1 MQMQFDADDIE
12 AWAVLSGDRNPIHFD
27 RDAARR
33 MDAADVVVHGM
44 LALLPIKQRLG
55 RSASGEGWVQ
65 FKALL
70 KAPVLRDAPVA
81 LSVSDR
87 NGRVTFK
94 LVPETGAADHVIGNV
109 RRVDPPDWSSDA
121 ERHALP
127 AEEVDAWLQ
136 GFRSGLGEGYD
147 DWVALDAMVFGDFIR
162 NRIGEVFDRLGPE
175 LRLEQRLERIE
186 SLTSHLLVQTSH
198 QIAFCGSL
206 HALGDLP
213 PSIHYQVDNID
224 LIESPGEAVG
234 TLDLGVHVQD
244 RHVMTIT
251 LGLMVKKL
259 QTIEDDKP

>member
-1 MQMQFDADDIE
+1 MQMQFDAGDIE
-12 AWAVLSGDRNPIHFD
+12 AWAALSGDRNPIHFD
-27 RDAARR
+27 REAARR

-44 LALLPIKQRLG
+44 LALLPIKQHLG

-81 LSVSDR
+81 LSTSDR

-109 RRVDPPDWSSDA
+109 RRIDPPVWASDA
-121 ERHALP
+121 GRHALP
-127 AEEVDAWLQ
+127 SEEADAWLQ
-136 GFRSGLGEGYD
+136 RFRAGLGEGCD

-162 NRIGEVFDRLGPE
+162 HRIGEVFDRLGPG
-175 LRLEQRLERIE
+175 LRLAQRLERIE

-198 QIAFCGSL
+198 QIAFCASL
-206 HALGDLP
+206 HAMGDLL

-234 TLDLGVHVQD
+234 TLDLGVHLQD

-259 QTIEDDKP
+259 QSIEDDKP